1 MKHTIIILPFIVL
14 ILLGCEQTLDVDLP
28 YDKRLVLDGFV
39 IADSTQGDSQSVVVS
54 IMLTKTIPALE
65 DEVDQGYLLR
75 DAQLRMTVDGTEFPC
90 RPGSERFFDN
100 PIEAKSWHGRE
111 VRIVAQG
118 EGLTATALTRIP
130 SEPVI
135 LQVRHVDSAQPWG
148 SRYTYIGIRA
158 VVDGGSVVWAQQPE
172 GRFGLDVLFP
182 MSISADYVVS
192 SASPSM
198 KDTVEVWMPLFRNVD
213 ESTVAYR
220 LYVAEPTYARYLRSP
235 YGDNSDP
242 FGFGGVNPFFNVTG
256 DGIGLMIGVAAR
268 RGVYSIP

>member
-1 MKHTIIILPFIVL
+1 MKRTITILSLIVFL
-14 ILLGCEQTLDVDLP
+14 VLGCEQTVDVDLP

-39 IADSTQGDSQSVVVS
+39 IADSTPVDSLAVFVS
-54 IMLTKTIPALE
+54 LMLTKTIPTLDDE
-65 DEVDQGYLLR
+65 DDQGYLLR

-100 PIEAKSWHGRE
+100 PIEANSWHGKE

-135 LQVRHVDSAQPWG
+135 LEVRHIDSVLPWG
-148 SRYTYIGIRA
+148 SRYTYIGIKA

-182 MSISADYVVS
+182 MSISADYIIS

-198 KDTVEVWMPLFRNVD
+198 KDTVEVWIPLFRNID
-213 ESTVAYR
+213 ESTVKYR